1 MIDCIQIGDAFMTG
15 EKNAYAK
22 PFLRWA
28 GGKSWL
34 VKHLDSIIGDH
45 KFRGYHEPFLGG
57 GSIFFYVVIPFN
69 QPEKK
74 PGLWD
79 IPKNIIRP

>member
-1 MIDCIQIGDAFMTG
+1 MMTDT
-15 EKNAYAK
+15 EKQAERDK
-22 PFLRWA
+22 LFGMFTDEKTTIEDLF
-28 GGKSWL
+28 K
-34 VKHLDSIIGDH
+34 
-45 KFRGYHEPFLGG
+45 
-57 GSIFFYVVIPFN
+57 YVVIPFN